1 MKLLLYC
8 IKAKPY
14 LYDDRIT
21 QGGYNAWYVKNNFQD
36 SVNGK
41 ILAECDFSIEAITD
55 DRLARAISDELFFIE
70 RDHLLKDSCLNGEEV
85 KKYLNFYNWKFE
97 KQDKI
102 VGYAINLK
110 NLHTFDAP
118 KNLNEYMNGKF
129 EEWDY
134 RDLYELEKAPKN
146 MQYVSTWGSDEISM
160 WGSTYILVSVK
171 PDNLCRILNGD
182 KTIEI
187 KKKVL
192 KGMCK

>member
-21 QGGYNAWYVKNNFQD
+21 QGGYNAWYIKNNFQD

-41 ILAECDFSIEAITD
+41 IIAECDFDVEEIDCLINTFTGGIIDYSGHIELRDID
-55 DRLARAISDELFFIE
+55 LFK
-70 RDHLLKDSCLNGEEV
+70 RSCLDLESLKRYLG
-85 KKYLNFYNWKFE
+85 KKG
-97 KQDKI
+97 
-102 VGYAINLK
+102 GYAIKIK
-110 NLHTFDAP
+110 NLHIFGEA
-118 KNLNEYMNGKF
+118 KNLSDYMNCRF

-134 RDLYELEKAPKN
+134 RDLYELEKSPKN
-146 MQYVSTWGSDEISM
+146 MQYVSTWGCDEISM
-160 WGSTYILVSVK
+160 WGNTYILVSVR

-187 KKKVL
+187 RKKVL